1 MSKGTHE
8 LESAAWAV
16 LESSAKSFGFVATAQ
31 EKVKLANDLLLINH
45 LKLEYIDNIDK
56 IDDKF
61 FKSITSTD
69 EEKKIKF

>member
-1 MSKGTHE
+1 MTFI
-8 LESAAWAV
+8 
-16 LESSAKSFGFVATAQ
+16 AKNLFTSVATAQ